1 MIFLFSFFH
10 SVTGAGDEEDEDSA
24 SQRGGAEALVGEAAG
39 VVVAEALVREAVDV
53 IIAEHLVR
61 ESVDV
66 IIAVNLV
73 REPVDV
79 VVAIGLV
86 GEAVDKVATKSLVR
100 EAVGVA
106 VAEVL
111 RFEVGVGALCPRVGR
126 RCHHRRQRQQE
137 HGKFEFF
144 SCSIFHRHDLINYHA
159 TKI

>member
-53 IIAEHLVR
+53 IIAEH
-61 ESVDV
+61 
-66 IIAVNLV
+66 LV

-126 RCHHRRQRQQE
+126 RCHHRRQRHQKHKSLAFLFQ
-137 HGKFEFF
+137 F
-144 SCSIFHRHDLINYHA
+144 FHRHNDIIYKMQKYSQFYDVS
-159 TKI
+159 TT